1 MTCITTATKSTKR
14 CAPHHPP
21 LPPPPSR
28 AHWQVLEGTD
38 RLKEDWGIHVK
49 SYECQVAAQLFMC
62 ATSHHRLTTLLP
74 EHCRQPQDG
83 PRNARAV
90 GGREGEAR
98 AHHRERG
105 RTTGRAELQR
115 RQAPPHFPNRISL
128 IFTGRQAPG
137 GHQPE
142 RGRSSA
148 SHQHRR
154 GLVRL
159 ALAPMLLS
167 AHTFVSRRVHMFQR
181 SVIEAQA
188 QVNLSPASHA
198 RLLHA
203 HTHMHPRAHPPA
215 HTHTHEQ
222 KHAIAPLTSPQAAAT
237 AVMAKAHSDAGTS
250 LPLLQPQNLQP
261 HFPNV
266 QSQSRSL
273 LPSACPL
280 TRPLSCTLLPV
291 VTCAHMRRTR
301 HICPHP
307 LPSHPVC

>member
-1 MTCITTATKSTKR
+1 MHS
-14 CAPHHPP
+14 
-21 LPPPPSR
+21 
-28 AHWQVLEGTD
+28 Q
-38 RLKEDWGIHVK
+38 
-49 SYECQVAAQLFMC
+49 AQ
-62 ATSHHRLTTLLP
+62 SVR
-74 EHCRQPQDG
+74 G
-83 PRNARAV
+83 ARASSRV
-90 GGREGEAR
+90 RVN
-98 AHHRERG
+98 AHRFKTSAKAG
-105 RTTGRAELQR
+105 P
-115 RQAPPHFPNRISL
+115 PPHFPNQISL

-137 GHQPE
+137 GYQPE

-159 ALAPMLLS
+159 ALVPMLLS

-215 HTHTHEQ
+215 HTHEQ

-250 LPLLQPQNLQP
+250 LPLLQPPNLQL

-291 VTCAHMRRTR
+291 VTCAHVTACCDMCTR
-301 HICPHP
+301 AHC
-307 LPSHPVC
+307 LL